1 MWDLVVWVNEDAID
15 YVPSVWKHEEKNLYK
30 YPRGLSETKLRQY
43 VYDCKDVKE
52 NYRWCAATIKKR
64 GIKSLQKAKSLCD
77 QGRYTTNLEESESEE
92 GELTGKR
99 VTKPTKRFLD
109 SDSEEEHDV
118 SKKKKTR
125 QTDIGDSGGSKEQ
138 PILDKQFF
146 VPELSNSSKVVERSK
161 SPNVSAVSNISSA
174 STLTVSSRSSSSYQ
188 DLFGERVVFELQQIG
203 KRLNTMEN
211 ILLHKSSE
219 TVSEVI
225 DPFITNLPAKTN
237 EQLQELNISIQNDEN
252 KFKQLVRSFCRFIM
266 FNYIIDYMASLGQY
280 VLFIGRRR
288 STKNGLFNNEKNI

>member
-1 MWDLVVWVNEDAID
+1 LRDL
-15 YVPSVWKHEEKNLYK
+15 L
-30 YPRGLSETKLRQY
+30 
-43 VYDCKDVKE
+43 
-52 NYRWCAATIKKR
+52 
-64 GIKSLQKAKSLCD
+64 
-77 QGRYTTNLEESESEE
+77 
-92 GELTGKR
+92 
-99 VTKPTKRFLD
+99 
-109 SDSEEEHDV
+109 
-118 SKKKKTR
+118 
-125 QTDIGDSGGSKEQ
+125 
-138 PILDKQFF
+138 
-146 VPELSNSSKVVERSK
+146 

-225 DPFITNLPAKTN
+225 DPFITNLPAKTD

-266 FNYIIDYMASLGQY
+266 FNYIIDYMAFLGQY